1 MFEIP
6 LLLILIVL
14 VALVFDFTNGAHDC
28 ANAIAT
34 VVSTKVVTPRFA
46 VGMAAALNLA
56 GALLGTEVAKTLGAG
71 LVLPEVVQGSHIL
84 VLAALLGAIFWNC
97 LTWYFGIPSSSSHAL
112 IGGLVGAAL
121 AHAGPDALNFAGIVN
136 KVLLPLVL
144 SPLAGFG
151 VGFLIMW
158 LIYWIFARVM
168 RSKVNRIFRK
178 IQLVSAAFMAT
189 SHGLNDAQKTM
200 GIIALTLIAVGLQPS
215 GSGPQLW
222 VIAVCGLAIALG
234 TYMGGWRVI
243 RTLGKGLT
251 EIATPQ
257 GFAAEASSATT
268 ILVSSHLGF
277 ALSTTQVCSGSIIG
291 SGLGKK
297 GGAIDW
303 KVAARMLIAWLVT
316 FPAAGVIGAAAC
328 AVAKINVW
336 GTLAVAAIAVVAA
349 LIIFRLSRRNPVNA
363 MNVNEGSE
371 VKVNAKVA
379 TAAAAA

>member
-168 RSKVNRIFRK
+168 
-178 IQLVSAAFMAT
+178 L

-200 GIIALTLIAVGLQPS
+200 GIITLALFIFGEIDEVAVP
-215 GSGPQLW
+215 LW
-222 VIAVCGLAIALG
+222 VKLACAMAMAAG
-234 TYMGGWRVI
+234 TAIGGWKIVKTMGHRIFKLEPVH
-243 RTLGKGLT
+243 
-251 EIATPQ
+251 
-257 GFAAEASSATT
+257 GFAAETSAALVISGAS
-268 ILVSSHLGF
+268 VLG
-277 ALSTTQVCSGSIIG
+277 APVSTTHTISACIFGVGSTKRL
-291 SGLGKK
+291 S
-297 GGAIDW
+297 AVRW
-303 KVAARMLIAWLVT
+303 TVAGQLVT
-316 FPAAGVIGAAAC
+316 AWVLTLPAAATVGFC
-328 AVAKINVW
+328 SYW
-336 GTLAVAAIAVVAA
+336 LLH
-349 LIIFRLSRRNPVNA
+349 LIWN
-363 MNVNEGSE
+363 
-371 VKVNAKVA
+371 
-379 TAAAAA
+379 